1 MLLLFPVAA
10 QVLSLT
16 NPIGIYIHIPFCRT
30 KCNYCNFYSL
40 NISDELKQSY
50 CDKIISD
57 VTRRGRQIARP
68 VCSIYIGGGTPSVLS
83 GEQISSIILAI
94 KGAFNVTHDA
104 EITVEVNPGDDLRD
118 FLKQIRD
125 AGCNRLSMGLQ
136 SGNDN
141 ELKVLGRRHNTEAAE
156 QTFNTAREVG
166 FNNISLDLMLGLP
179 DSNFNT
185 LNNSIDFALK
195 LAPEH
200 ISAYILKIEDGTP
213 FGKMQLNLPNDDD
226 TADQYLLLCDR
237 LRNAGYNHYEISNFA
252 KSGHEGKHNLNYWKC
267 QEYLGFGPAAHSF
280 FNGERFY
287 YPNDITAYMQNC
299 DTLRDGAGGDEKEY
313 IMLSLRIADGID
325 INEFERKFSRPLPRA
340 ILEKAQ
346 LFEKNGLCAAIDGK
360 IKLTDQGMLVS
371 NSIITSFIEEL
382 PNENL

>member
-1 MLLLFPVAA
+1 
-10 QVLSLT
+10 
-16 NPIGIYIHIPFCRT
+16 
-30 KCNYCNFYSL
+30 
-40 NISDELKQSY
+40 
-50 CDKIISD
+50 
-57 VTRRGRQIARP
+57 
-68 VCSIYIGGGTPSVLS
+68 
-83 GEQISSIILAI
+83 
-94 KGAFNVTHDA
+94 
-104 EITVEVNPGDDLRD
+104 
-118 FLKQIRD
+118 
-125 AGCNRLSMGLQ
+125 
-136 SGNDN
+136 
-141 ELKVLGRRHNTEAAE
+141 
-156 QTFNTAREVG
+156 
-166 FNNISLDLMLGLP
+166 
-179 DSNFNT
+179 
-185 LNNSIDFALK
+185 
-195 LAPEH
+195 
-200 ISAYILKIEDGTP
+200 
-213 FGKMQLNLPNDDD
+213 
-226 TADQYLLLCDR
+226 
-237 LRNAGYNHYEISNFA
+237 HYEISNFA